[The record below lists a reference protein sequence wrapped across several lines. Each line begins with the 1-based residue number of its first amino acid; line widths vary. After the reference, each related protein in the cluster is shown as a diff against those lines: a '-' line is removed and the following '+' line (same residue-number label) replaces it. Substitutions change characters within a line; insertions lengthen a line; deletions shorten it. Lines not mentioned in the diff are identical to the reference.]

1 MAVLTDYK
9 INASKSKAKEYTL
22 KDGNGLFLNIHP
34 NGSKYWLFRFSWNG
48 KQTRMSFGTYPTVDI
63 KQARYLCEQAN
74 FKLLRGIDPR
84 LKENTTIDPVDEV
97 LDEEPKC
104 TFAQFAQHWLE
115 FKMKK
120 LNSKPSKDKKN
131 NGRGSTE
138 IQIRRAFTNDIFPV
152 LKDKS
157 IHKVTRN
164 DLLCIIRKVE
174 KRGALSVAE
183 KIRSWLDEIFR
194 YAVVTE
200 GLEINPAADLDIA
213 SLPYRRNNRYP
224 FIDVS
229 EIPEL
234 LVKLSTYQGSRLT
247 VLGLRLLL
255 LTGVRTGEL
264 RFSEAW
270 QFDLKNAL
278 WRIPASDVKQLQ
290 QVIEKVDNR
299 VPDYIVPLSRQ
310 ALEIVKELLS
320 YHMRGQRYLIA
331 NRTNPLEAMSENTLN
346 QALKNIGFK
355 RRLCTHGIRHTIS
368 TALNDLKYDKDFIEA
383 QLSHSDTNKVRATYN
398 HAQYIEPRREMM
410 QEWADLLD
418 KWEQEA
424 LDKINNK

>member
-1 MAVLTDYK
+1 
-9 INASKSKAKEYTL
+9 
-22 KDGNGLFLNIHP
+22 
-34 NGSKYWLFRFSWNG
+34 
-48 KQTRMSFGTYPTVDI
+48 MSFGTYPKVDI

-74 FKLLRGIDPR
+74 FKLLSNIDPR
-84 LKENTTIDPVDEV
+84 LKENPTIEPVEEAVDE
-97 LDEEPKC
+97 EQKC
-104 TFAQFAQHWLE
+104 TFAQFALHWLE
-115 FKMKK
+115 FKLKK

-157 IHKVTRN
+157 LQSVTRK
-164 DLLCIIRKVE
+164 DLLLIMRRVE
-174 KRGALSVAE
+174 ERGALSVAE
-183 KIRSWLDEIFR
+183 KIRCWLSEIFR

-213 SLPYRRNNRYP
+213 TLPYRRNNRYP

-310 ALEIVKELLS
+310 ALAIVKELLS
-320 YHMRGQRYLIA
+320 YHMKGQRYLISH
-331 NRTNPLEAMSENTLN
+331 RTDPLEAISENTLN
-346 QALKNIGFK
+346 QALKNMGFK
-355 RRLCTHGIRHTIS
+355 RRLCTHGIRHIIS
-368 TALNDLKYDKDFIEA
+368 TALNDFKYDKDFVEA
-383 QLSHSDTNKVRATYN
+383 QLSHADTNKVRGTYN
-398 HAQYIEPRREMM
+398 HAQYIAPRREMM
-410 QEWADLLD
+410 QEWADRLD
-418 KWEQEA
+418 KWQQEA
-424 LDKINNK
+424 LDKLSNQ